1 MSGIA
6 IRPARRRD
14 LPSLYRLARNPK
26 LAAPSHQ
33 AAERW
38 WIRSFLD
45 ERQILIV
52 AELDGRVIGF
62 VMGEAATGKV
72 AIGHLLTVAPKYRR
86 AGVAA
91 RLGRAF
97 ERACRERG
105 MTCILLYASSSTMAR
120 LLKKGGYARGSRAVE
135 YQKFL

>member
-1 MSGIA
+1 MTGII
-6 IRPARRRD
+6 IRPARRAD

-52 AELDGRVIGF
+52 AVHDDQVVGF
-62 VMGEAATGKV
+62 VMGETGTGKV
-72 AIGHLLTVAPKYRR
+72 AIGHLLVVQRSYQKRGLAQ
-86 AGVAA
+86 

-97 ERACRERG
+97 ERECRNRG
-105 MTCILLYASSSTMAR
+105 MTCVLLYASSRPMEQ
-120 LLKKGGYARGSRAVE
+120 LLTKAGYVQGSPVRE